1 MLYAVTTLGLDAERA
16 EGMTRQ
22 ELIDLPADFAQHPA
36 PMPGDDPDGGALSR
50 PGRPAEDAPKSEWI
64 AHVVSKGLL
73 SVEDA

>member
-1 MLYAVTTLGLDAERA
+1 DAERA

-22 ELIDLPADFAQHPA
+22 ELIDLPPDFAQHPA
-36 PMPGDDPDGGALSR
+36 PMPGDDPDGGALSG

-73 SVEDA
+73 SVEDAANYTKD